1 MKQINYILI
10 LIFSLIINSCNESN
24 QIQHLSGYWEINS
37 VTLNGKEV
45 KNFPFSNTVDYFIL
59 NQNNSGFRK
68 KVKPRIDGNF
78 DITMHQINFELI
90 LKEKNKIIKYGK
102 GINFKEKILI
112 LDSLNLHLENEE
124 GYIYRY
130 KKFIPNNYLDE

>member
-1 MKQINYILI
+1 MRRIKFISLIVLSYVIYSCNPVNDINYL
-10 LIFSLIINSCNESN
+10 N
-24 QIQHLSGYWEINS
+24 GYWEINS
-37 VTLNGKEV
+37 VTFKGKEL
-45 KNFPFSNTVDYFIL
+45 KDYPFSNTIDYFEIKD
-59 NQNNSGFRK
+59 NQGFRK

>member
-1 MKQINYILI
+1 MRNIKFI
-10 LIFSLIINSCNESN
+10 SLIIFSCIIYSCDQVNN
-24 QIQHLSGYWEINS
+24 INYLNGYWEINS
-37 VTLNGKEV
+37 VTYRGKEL
-45 KNFPFSNTVDYFIL
+45 KDYPFSNTIDYFEIND
-59 NQNNSGFRK
+59 NQGFRK

>member
-1 MKQINYILI
+1 MNNINYL
-10 LIFSLIINSCNESN
+10 N
-24 QIQHLSGYWEINS
+24 GYWEINS
-37 VTLNGKEV
+37 VTFKGKEL
-45 KNFPFSNTVDYFIL
+45 KDYPFSNTIDYFEIKD
-59 NQNNSGFRK
+59 NQGFRK

>member
-1 MKQINYILI
+1 MRKAKFISLIVLSHIIYSCNPVNNINYL
-10 LIFSLIINSCNESN
+10 N
-24 QIQHLSGYWEINS
+24 GYWEINS
-37 VTLNGKEV
+37 VTFKGKEL
-45 KNFPFSNTVDYFIL
+45 KDYPFSNTIDYFEIKD
-59 NQNNSGFRK
+59 NQGFRK

-102 GINFKEKILI
+102 GINFKEKILV

-124 GYIYRY
+124 GYMYRY

>member
-1 MKQINYILI
+1 MRKIKFISLIVLLYIIFSCNPVNNINYL
-10 LIFSLIINSCNESN
+10 N
-24 QIQHLSGYWEINS
+24 GYWEINS
-37 VTLNGKEV
+37 VTFQGKEL
-45 KNFPFSNTVDYFIL
+45 KDYPFSNTIDYFEIND
-59 NQNNSGFRK
+59 NQGFRK

-112 LDSLNLHLENEE
+112 LDSLNLHLKNEE

>member
-1 MKQINYILI
+1 MRKIKFISLIVLSYIIYSCNPVNDINYL
-10 LIFSLIINSCNESN
+10 N
-24 QIQHLSGYWEINS
+24 GYWEINS
-37 VTLNGKEV
+37 VTYKGKEL
-45 KNFPFSNTVDYFIL
+45 KDYPFSNTIDYFEIYD
-59 NQNNSGFRK
+59 NQGFRK

>member
-1 MKQINYILI
+1 MRKIKFISLIVLLYIIFSCNPVNNINYL
-10 LIFSLIINSCNESN
+10 N
-24 QIQHLSGYWEINS
+24 GYWEINS
-37 VTLNGKEV
+37 VTFMGKEL
-45 KNFPFSNTVDYFIL
+45 KDYPFSNTIDYFEIKD
-59 NQNNSGFRK
+59 NQGFRK

-102 GINFKEKILI
+102 GINFKEKILV

>member
-1 MKQINYILI
+1 MRNIKFI
-10 LIFSLIINSCNESN
+10 SLIIFSCIIYSCDQVNN
-24 QIQHLSGYWEINS
+24 INYLNGYWEINS
-37 VTLNGKEV
+37 VTYKGKEL
-45 KNFPFSNTVDYFIL
+45 KDYPFSNTIDYFEIKD
-59 NQNNSGFRK
+59 NQGFRK

-90 LKEKNKIIKYGK
+90 LNEKDEIIKYGK

>member
-1 MKQINYILI
+1 
-10 LIFSLIINSCNESN
+10 
-24 QIQHLSGYWEINS
+24 
-37 VTLNGKEV
+37 
-45 KNFPFSNTVDYFIL
+45 
-59 NQNNSGFRK
+59 
-68 KVKPRIDGNF
+68 
-78 DITMHQINFELI
+78 MHQINFELI
-90 LKEKNKIIKYGK
+90 LNEKDEIIKYGK

>member
-1 MKQINYILI
+1 MRKAKFISLIVLSHIIYSCNPVNNINYL
-10 LIFSLIINSCNESN
+10 N
-24 QIQHLSGYWEINS
+24 GYWEINS
-37 VTLNGKEV
+37 VTYKGKEL
-45 KNFPFSNTVDYFIL
+45 KDYPFSNTIDYFEIKD
-59 NQNNSGFRK
+59 NQGFRK